1 MVRVELGKKHTCK
14 ECGVKFYDLNKE
26 EPTCPECD
34 ALVIIHNTAQ
44 YNDLII
50 SKVSKASENI
60 DETEEE
66 NENISSLDESLEEG
80 IIDDDNLIIM
90 DDEDILDDESED
102 GLINDNDIDIPEIEN
117 EDLIDGDDND
127 FLVEEDDVD
136 ESDLIIKPKSDDE

>member
-34 ALVIIHNTAQ
+34 ALVIIHNTTQ
-44 YNDLII
+44 DSDLII
-50 SKVSKASENI
+50 SKVSKASEKI
-60 DETEEE
+60 IETDEE

-80 IIDDDNLIIM
+80 IIDDDNPIIM

-102 GLINDNDIDIPEIEN
+102 GLINDNDIVIPEIEN
-117 EDLIDGDDND
+117 EDLIDDDDND